1 MPERSER
8 KHRWLRFFYLLNY
21 FLVVLTVILML
32 LTFAITA
39 RLMESYYD
47 LAIVIS
53 GFSLWSVLG
62 VYQFSLMVSYLFY
75 RRLFTVKMNRLFVAY
90 WIISLFV
97 LIFMILI
104 YSFEGLNNI
113 NSIMALFVVNI
124 PPILISLFLSKKM
137 ATIGTK
143 GAKAKES

>member
-1 MPERSER
+1 MAERSER
-8 KHRWLRFFYLLNY
+8 KHRWLRFIYLLNY
-21 FLVVLTVILML
+21 FLVVFTVILML

-53 GFSLWSVLG
+53 GFSLWSLLG

-75 RRLFTVKMNRLFVAY
+75 RRLFTVKMNRLFIAY
-90 WIISLFV
+90 WVISLFV

-104 YSFEGLNNI
+104 YNFEGLNNN

-124 PPILISLFLSKKM
+124 PPILISLFFSKKM
-137 ATIGTK
+137 ATIRTK
-143 GAKAKES
+143 EGNAKES